1 MLVPTLGNHW
11 HKALT
16 AAGSANSFCVVPFVR
31 DKKRKT
37 VLPGQSLH
45 TVQKGDEAGLEGG
58 EVIDIACRQCK
69 PQRIAAL
76 VAYQVELAGEAAARS
91 SKRLSFL
98 SVFLGAPAA

>member
-1 MLVPTLGNHW
+1 MLATGSTDSLG
-11 HKALT
+11 
-16 AAGSANSFCVVPFVR
+16 VVPFVR

-37 VLPGQSLH
+37 VRPGQSVH
-45 TVQKGDEAGLEGG
+45 AAQKGDEARLKGSEI
-58 EVIDIACRQCK
+58 IDIACRQCK